1 MFRAEPAALAATHF
15 SENLKM
21 FLTGDIASMCSL
33 RSRRSLALS
42 LFLGASAMIPLPA
55 WSTPETRAASDVRQ
69 SWIFHEAMVSMDGLY
84 DPAVGLLRGTVLS
97 SSHPVSHPIRESS
110 WYAFGLMMRHG
121 PTDQQRAER
130 IMNVI
135 LDNQYPASEGMK
147 DEAAWAGS
155 FRRSPDEPLPTEKA
169 VAWNEYDPNWRE
181 FIGSEFALMLH
192 VFGGRL
198 TPDLRSRLHESIH
211 QAVQG
216 ELHNRRLSPSY
227 TNIAIMFGQLL
238 DEDAVYRH
246 DRALAAIRDRWIHDT
261 VAIFHQHQSF
271 MEYNS
276 PTYYGVDLFGLGL
289 WRRYGSTTV
298 MRSEGEDI
306 SRHLWTD
313 IAAFYSAPMKNLSGP
328 YDRAYGMDM
337 ESYVALLGDWIGTF
351 VPRSSAPLPAT
362 MTVETPHLADLW
374 FAPTFV
380 FLKATLPSGLRNDFL
395 TLRQSHDVTRRIDNS
410 RSVSARVERDILLGG
425 ETADQQRGVD
435 RKSQY
440 HPLAVQWRAS
450 CGHIS
455 TLRISDTPEA
465 DVMIQ
470 QDVARVSWQGHVT
483 FALHDPCP
491 DTLKISNTLWIAG
504 NMRIQ
509 VQTDARKVGHTGD
522 QKDVVIRYD
531 VGHFSRLVFTL
542 AQ

>member
-1 MFRAEPAALAATHF
+1 MFSSRF
-15 SENLKM
+15 
-21 FLTGDIASMCSL
+21 
-33 RSRRSLALS
+33 RRSLSLS
-42 LFLGASAMIPLPA
+42 VCLGASAMIPLPA
-55 WSTPETRAASDVRQ
+55 WGTSEPPASRDVRQ
-69 SWIFHEAMVSMDGLY
+69 SWIFREAMASMDSLY

-110 WYAFGLMMRHG
+110 WYAFALMMRHG
-121 PTDQQRAER
+121 PTDQQRAAH
-130 IMNVI
+130 IVNVI
-135 LDNQYPASEGMK
+135 LDNQYPASEEMK

-192 VFGGRL
+192 VFGSRL
-198 TPDLRSRLHESIH
+198 SPALRNRLHESIH

-216 ELHNRRLSPSY
+216 ELHNKRLAPSY

-246 DRALAAIRDRWIHDT
+246 DRALADVRDRWIQDT
-261 VAIFHQHQSF
+261 VAIFHQNQSF

-289 WRRYGSTTV
+289 WRRYGSTA
-298 MRSEGEDI
+298 MIRSEGEDI

-351 VPRSSAPLPAT
+351 VPRASAPLPAT
-362 MTVETPHLADLW
+362 ITVETPHLADLW

-380 FLKATLPSGLRNDFL
+380 FLKATLPAGLRNDFL
-395 TLRQSHDVTRRIDNS
+395 TLRQPHDVARRIDS
-410 RSVSARVERDILLGG
+410 RRSVSAKVDRDMLLGG
-425 ETADQQRGVD
+425 EAANLQRGVD
-435 RKSQY
+435 TKSQY
-440 HPLAVQWRAS
+440 HPLAMQWRAS
-450 CGHIS
+450 CGHIG
-455 TLRISDTPEA
+455 TLRISDTPAA
-465 DVMIQ
+465 DVRIEQ
-470 QDVARVSWQGHVT
+470 GVALVSWKDHVA
-483 FALHDPCP
+483 FSLHDPCQ
-491 DTLKISNTLWIAG
+491 DTLKINNNLWIVG
-504 NMRIQ
+504 NMRLQ
-509 VQTDARKVGHTGD
+509 VQTDARSAESLISR
-522 QKDVVIRYD
+522 KDVVIRYD
-531 VGHFSRLVFTL
+531 GGHFSKIVFTL
-542 AQ
+542 AR